1 MTKVHGLIF
10 LTLLANQCTHGTSN
24 MYLQSTSYVRNEG
37 SHPEEGDDEDGTPES
52 NGEDENHGGGVSNY
66 S

>member
-1 MTKVHGLIF
+1 
-10 LTLLANQCTHGTSN
+10 